1 MCSAALLLEIYTGTR
16 KVIKMVFKLG
26 VKTLPDIID
35 EIADGLIASV
45 DSVDGLNHWSNA
57 DPTWS
62 TAARTA
68 INARR
73 ALKYTNGLEV
83 MYLALESR
91 NDWYSP
97 YSGHTAKGLR
107 VTFSA
112 SWDGVNHTYPTAN
125 QQTSIP
131 FEDFSG
137 GMPSPPSDL
146 AALNVYYYLW
156 VESNGFVIMAKPE
169 PSTSNSQNSFFLVVE
184 RNPNREY
191 ADGYSN
197 FYCFNL
203 MNMWPTFAQAGE
215 PNRHYSMLR
224 PFAYKW
230 PETNTQEKPFYYCM
244 ASGTFERYYSFL
256 SPADRKVYY
265 RKPLIS
271 NNKIEPGQVNTAM
284 APIFTAELWFPWNEE
299 IGLIDGD
306 IVQIEGTTKKF
317 LLKSMDSPDS
327 ISRLIYAIKYSE

>member
-1 MCSAALLLEIYTGTR
+1 MFNI
-16 KVIKMVFKLG
+16 G
-26 VKTLPDIID
+26 VKRLPDIID
-35 EIADGLIASV
+35 EIAGNLIGSV
-45 DSVDGLNHWSNA
+45 DLIDGLNHWSDA
-57 DPTWS
+57 DPTWT
-62 TAARTA
+62 TAERTE
-68 INARR
+68 IKARR
-73 ALKYTNGLEV
+73 ALKYTNGMEV

-91 NDWYSP
+91 NTWYSQWGG
-97 YSGHTAKGLR
+97 YTAKSLR

-112 SWDGVNHTYPTAN
+112 SWDSVNHIYPATN

-131 FEDFSG
+131 FETFSG
-137 GMPSPPSDL
+137 GMPSPQSDL

-169 PSTSNSQNSFFLVVE
+169 PSNSNSQQSFFIVVE
-184 RNPNREY
+184 RNPNKEY

-197 FYCFNL
+197 FYCLNL
-203 MNMWPTFAQAGE
+203 TNIWPSLSNPGYTYGDVHRSF
-215 PNRHYSMLR
+215 LR
-224 PFAYKW
+224 PFAYQW
-230 PETNTQEKPFYYCM
+230 PNVTISDQKPFHYCI

-271 NNKIEPGQVNTAM
+271 NNKIEPGQANTAM

-327 ISRLIYAIKYSE
+327 INRLTYAMKYSE